1 VTANEL
7 AAILWFGSGFIS
19 LIMVYSCNYIGD
31 HMDEDNFYLFALLYF
46 LVILGGPVYMIVA
59 IHYMVHRDE
68 ENNGL

>member
-1 VTANEL
+1 MTANEL